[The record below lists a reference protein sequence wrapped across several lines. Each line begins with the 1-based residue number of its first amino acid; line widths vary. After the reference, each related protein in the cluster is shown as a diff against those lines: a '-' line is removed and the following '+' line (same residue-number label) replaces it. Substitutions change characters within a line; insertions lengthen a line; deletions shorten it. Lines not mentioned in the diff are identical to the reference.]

1 MYFGDRPYP
10 VLISMKFIITY
21 YFFGC
26 VLFAQSVDEPKNSI
40 LSVISNLNTKDIPEI
55 IPETFNLSWVDSL
68 KLQLPCDNVSP
79 QNEPCVS
86 PMHPGITGAGHT
98 VELIFLQIGGHR
110 SKLYLTGLL
119 FVQITVYEEVPADFR
134 VNMLS
139 ASAKVGNT
147 PSDIFNN
154 ILLGRAIFLDHGFD
168 LIPGFRVITIYA
180 HLSHIDKNIIP
191 GAVIKAGDVIG
202 KSGNS
207 GTRESTVGLKAGAHL
222 HWEMILQKGKQEI
235 YLGKDVPNP
244 QLYAML
250 RRIFYK
256 ENP

>member
-1 MYFGDRPYP
+1 MCFGDRSPFI
-10 VLISMKFIITY
+10 LNKMKSFIPFLFCGLT
-21 YFFGC
+21 
-26 VLFAQSVDEPKNSI
+26 LFAQSGENPNNSI
-40 LSVISNLNTKDIPEI
+40 LSVISTIEELKLPEI
-55 IPETFNLSWVDSL
+55 TSKTFDPAWVDSL
-68 KLQLPCDNVSP
+68 KLQLPCDNILVP
-79 QNEPCVS
+79 KRTMRLPNAPRDYRNGT
-86 PMHPGITGAGHT
+86 HRGIDFFANWGTPVKAVAAGIVIRADH
-98 VELIFLQIGGHR
+98 G
-110 SKLYLTGLL
+110 
-119 FVQITVYEEVPADFR
+119 YEEIPATFR
-134 VNMLS
+134 VNMLD

-147 PSDIFNN
+147 PSDIFNSV
-154 ILLGRAIFLDHGFD
+154 LLGQALFLDHGFD

-191 GAVIKAGDVIG
+191 GAVIKAGAVIG

-207 GTRESTVGLKAGAHL
+207 GTRESTVGLKDGAHL
-222 HWEMILQKGKQEI
+222 HWEMILQKGKKEI